1 MHNAEYI
8 TCQENTSKRSVFR
21 RIHETASV
29 LGDGWDN
36 SWLIWHTEIQPFRT
50 EAEAKAFLQSAST
63 AEKRDHAVRFIWHA
77 KSPKAKQQ
85 TAVKWLIRYEWHN

>member
-21 RIHETASV
+21 RIHETQSV
-29 LGDGWDN
+29 
-36 SWLIWHTEIQPFRT
+36 
-50 EAEAKAFLQSAST
+50 ST